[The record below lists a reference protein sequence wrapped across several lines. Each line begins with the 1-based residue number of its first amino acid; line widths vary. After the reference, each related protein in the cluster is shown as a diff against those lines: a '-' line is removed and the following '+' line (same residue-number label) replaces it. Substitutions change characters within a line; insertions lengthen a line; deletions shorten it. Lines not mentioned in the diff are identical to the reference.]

1 MWEYNKKEGW
11 YFIYEDEINTED
23 TSDSEEYEKTF
34 HIEIK
39 FKKWWFINS
48 FLPHY
53 LEDIEEFELDQSHI
67 ELLDGVAYCKPVFNF
82 NLYYNKITGISEL
95 NTLNVLEELY
105 LGNNKIGYIDAL
117 SSLFELRLI
126 EFN

>member
-1 MWEYNKKEGW
+1 M
-11 YFIYEDEINTED
+11 
-23 TSDSEEYEKTF
+23 
-34 HIEIK
+34 
-39 FKKWWFINS
+39 
-48 FLPHY
+48 
-53 LEDIEEFELDQSHI
+53 
-67 ELLDGVAYCKPVFNF
+67 
-82 NLYYNKITGISEL
+82 YYNKITGISEL